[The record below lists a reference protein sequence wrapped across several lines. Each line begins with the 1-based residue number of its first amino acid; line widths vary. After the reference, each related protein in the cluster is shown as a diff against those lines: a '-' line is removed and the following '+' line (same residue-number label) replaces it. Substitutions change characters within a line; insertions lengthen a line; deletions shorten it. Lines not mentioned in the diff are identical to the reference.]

1 MNPSKTSE
9 HKDTNEN
16 YWEKKTTP
24 HEIQMKKAPH
34 ETYPTTWNL
43 ECNRGNEV
51 NEANE
56 GT

>member
-9 HKDTNEN
+9 HKDANEN
-16 YWEKKTTP
+16 QWEEKTTP
-24 HEIQMKKAPH
+24 HKMQMKKAPH

-51 NEANE
+51 NE